1 MRIFTKRAERYA
13 ALGPVSEEY
22 YVTALGVGTVL
33 IAGDVPVELEL
44 PDADAVAPPSC
55 PASRWTLALERYFA
69 GEPVTFDL
77 DVDAYAGVHGLTDF
91 EREVYRALAAVPYGT
106 ALSYRDLATA
116 AGHPDAYRAAGSVM
130 ARNELPVILPCHR
143 VVKNDGR
150 LGFYGDDPAWKARL
164 LRLEGVA
171 VDGDRLARAA
181 GSSQAAG
188 ASREA
193 GGPRRGA
200 AVTA

>member
-13 ALGPVSEEY
+13 TLGPVSEEY
-22 YVTALGVGTVL
+22 YLTALGVGTVL

-55 PASRWTLALERYFA
+55 PSSRWTLGLERYFA
-69 GEPVTFDL
+69 GERVTFDL

-106 ALSYRDLATA
+106 ALSYRDLAHA
-116 AGHPDAYRAAGSVM
+116 AGHPNAYRAAGSVM

-171 VDGDRLARAA
+171 VDGDRLAAAGGRRARAA
-181 GSSQAAG
+181 S
-188 ASREA
+188 
-193 GGPRRGA
+193 
-200 AVTA
+200 